1 MMLKKIIYL
10 TMFALSISVQA
21 DEVSDKLNVAI
32 TAVEK
37 RVDGLERNSKASNE
51 SIASIKKQVLEI
63 NQLNKTIQ
71 VKVNSLNGKLSELN
85 SNHAQFEIKH
95 SNLNTSV
102 INLTT
107 SVDEL
112 AKDTNQKT
120 LTLNN
125 TISIRST
132 YIATAISIT
141 FLLLGL
147 SYWYLR
153 RRYDASGSSL
163 SEQMNKTLNAVKST
177 EEQITKADTALADSI
192 LSALNKLK
200 STETNSADIKTTKTN
215 DDPDHH
221 LPLKL
226 ADEIHRMRKRLVS
239 LPEGT
244 KGLTPLQKS
253 LERLES
259 ELSELGYEIIDH
271 MGKAYSDNLSVKA
284 RFIPSDDLSPDQKV
298 ISKVVAPQ
306 INYQGV
312 MIRMA
317 DIEVSIGS

>member
-1 MMLKKIIYL
+1 MLKKIVYL
-10 TMFALSISVQA
+10 TMFVLSISVHA
-21 DEVSDKLNVAI
+21 DEVSDKLNASI

-71 VKVNSLNGKLSELN
+71 VKVNALNGKLNELN
-85 SNHAQFEIKH
+85 SNHAQLTMQH
-95 SNLNTSV
+95 SELNTSV
-102 INLTT
+102 SNLAT

-200 STETNSADIKTTKTN
+200 STETNSADVKTTKPN
-215 DDPDHH
+215 IEADHQ

>member
-1 MMLKKIIYL
+1 MLKKIVYL
-10 TMFALSISVQA
+10 TMFVLSISVHA
-21 DEVSDKLNVAI
+21 DEVSDKLNASI

-37 RVDGLERNSKASNE
+37 RVDGFERNSKASNE
-51 SIASIKKQVLEI
+51 SIAIIKKQVLEI

-71 VKVNSLNGKLSELN
+71 VKVNALNGKINELN
-85 SNHAQFEIKH
+85 SNHAQLTMQH
-95 SNLNTSV
+95 SELNTSV
-102 INLTT
+102 SNLAT

-200 STETNSADIKTTKTN
+200 STETNSADVKTTKPN
-215 DDPDHH
+215 IEADHQ

>member
-1 MMLKKIIYL
+1 MFKNIIYL
-10 TMFALSISVQA
+10 TMFVLSTSVHA
-21 DEVSDKLNVAI
+21 DEASDKLNTSI
-32 TAVEK
+32 SAVEK
-37 RVDGLERNSKASNE
+37 KVDGLEKNSKSSAE

-63 NQLNKTIQ
+63 NQINKTIQ
-71 VKVNSLNGKLSELN
+71 VKVNALNGKLSELN
-85 SNHAQFEIKH
+85 RNHDQIVERHDELKASV
-95 SNLNTSV
+95 SNLA
-102 INLTT
+102 T

-120 LTLNN
+120 LTINN

-132 YIATAISIT
+132 YIVAAISIT
-141 FLLLGL
+141 LLLLGFF
-147 SYWYLR
+147 YWYLR
-153 RRYDASGSSL
+153 RRYDASENSL
-163 SEQMNKTLNAVKST
+163 STQIEKALNAVKST
-177 EEQITKADTALADSI
+177 EEQIAKADTALADSI

-200 STETNSADIKTTKTN
+200 SSETNSAEYKTIKPN
-215 DDPDHH
+215 AEPDHN

-259 ELSELGYEIIDH
+259 ELSELGYEIVDH
-271 MGKAYSDNLSVKA
+271 IGKAYSDNLSVKA

-306 INYQGV
+306 INYKGV